1 MAPADLGPADRDRI
15 AAARVARLATI
26 RPDGRPH
33 LVPVTFAVLP
43 TASDG
48 SVRLAF
54 AVDHKPKRTAALQ
67 RLENIAGTP
76 DISLLIDGYDEDWDR
91 LWWFRIDGTARIL
104 AEADEAGEIAES
116 DEAIDALQDK
126 YDQYKEIRPSG
137 PVVLITA
144 DHIASWSAR

>member
-1 MAPADLGPADRDRI
+1 MPPADLGPADRDRI

-43 TASDG
+43 TAPDE

-67 RLENIAGTP
+67 RLDNITRTP
-76 DISLLIDGYDEDWDR
+76 DISLLIDGYDEAWDR
-91 LWWFRIDGTARIL
+91 LWWFRIDGTAKIV
-104 AEADEAGEIAES
+104 AES

>member
-1 MAPADLGPADRDRI
+1 MPPDDLGPADRDRI

-33 LVPVTFAVLP
+33 LVPVTFAMLP
-43 TASDG
+43 AAADE

-67 RLENIAGTP
+67 RLDNIAATP
-76 DISLLIDGYDEDWDR
+76 HISLLIDGYDEDWDR
-91 LWWFRIDGTARIL
+91 LWWFRIDGRARI
-104 AEADEAGEIAES
+104 ESDETAES
-116 DEAIDALQDK
+116 DAAIAALQDK
-126 YDQYKEIRPSG
+126 YDQYKELRPSG

>member
-1 MAPADLGPADRDRI
+1 MRPADLGPADRDRI
-15 AAARVARLATI
+15 AAARVARLATV
-26 RPDGRPH
+26 RSDGRPH

-43 TASDG
+43 TRDDE

-54 AVDHKPKRTAALQ
+54 AVDHKPKRSAALQ
-67 RLENIAGTP
+67 RLDNIAGTP

-91 LWWFRIDGTARIL
+91 LWWFRIDGTARIVT
-104 AEADEAGEIAES
+104 ES

-144 DHIASWSAR
+144 DYIASWSAR